1 MVRIQN
7 RFKNWLR
14 DRQHASQFY
23 FEQIRPMFEN
33 DFNGLR
39 RSETRRTDR
48 LLLRPPAE
56 KDRQFLTELFSRFE
70 LVAHRPDPNPDSP
83 GESAARLARDI
94 SHWRDHGFGR
104 WAVEVDGM
112 LIGFGGVT
120 VSKDFE
126 GLNLSYHLHPE
137 SWGHGYATE
146 LVNAA
151 LAFSFN
157 DLQAIRVIGL
167 VRTAN
172 AASKRVLEKCGFGF
186 ERELMLHGAT
196 TNMYVLTRGTI
207 D

>member
-1 MVRIQN
+1 MFANNVNGR
-7 RFKNWLR
+7 RLSEALR
-14 DRQHASQFY
+14 T
-23 FEQIRPMFEN
+23 
-33 DFNGLR
+33 G
-39 RSETRRTDR
+39 R

-56 KDRQFLTELFSRFE
+56 EDRQFLTDLFSHLE
-70 LVAHRPDPNPDSP
+70 LVAHRPDPRPDSP
-83 GESAARLARDI
+83 EESAARLARDI
-94 SHWRDHGFGR
+94 GHWNDHGFGR
-104 WAVEVDGM
+104 WAVEVDGK

-146 LVNAA
+146 LVNTA

-172 AASKRVLEKCGFGF
+172 AASKRVLEKCGFCF
-186 ERELMLHGAT
+186 EREVMLLGAP
-196 TNMYVLTRGTI
+196 TNMYVLTPGVV